1 MPFTDV
7 SETAAPSVAWLY
19 SQGITNGT
27 SATTFVGIQSVQR
40 KNVLRLPAAGT
51 RL

>member
-27 SATTFVGIQSVQR
+27 SATTFGASS
-40 KNVLRLPAAGT
+40 PCSA
-51 RL
+51 